1 MPPERPNS
9 QASLASPNQRR
20 SQRALL
26 VIPVDVAW
34 TKEDGVRVKETA
46 ETEVVNAH
54 GALLCLD
61 VRLPLKMEVVLTN
74 RLTQQSTRARVVR
87 KYLPRED
94 GKQRIAFELVEA
106 SETFWG
112 VSIPSRT
119 R

>member
-1 MPPERPNS
+1 MPPERPSS
-9 QASLASPNQRR
+9 QASPASPNRRR

-34 TKEDGVRVKETA
+34 TKEDGVRVKEPA

-54 GALLCLD
+54 GALLHLN

-87 KYLPRED
+87 RWED
-94 GKQRIAFELVEA
+94 GKLRIAFELVEA
-106 SETFWG
+106 SEMFWG
-112 VSIPSRT
+112 VSIPI
-119 R
+119 